1 MVPVLLSHTVI
12 PGTWCALIAAQ
23 YGITE
28 ADIENFNKNTYKWK
42 GCAGL
47 QANAVICVSTGTPPP
62 IPVNPNLQCGPESPG
77 NKTCPLNVCC
87 SAYGFCGLTSEFC
100 QAAPNGD
107 PCHSNCGTPTPS
119 TCGGSQLKRKVGYYA
134 GWGARR
140 SCQPFKPE
148 NLNLEG
154 WTGVIFAFA
163 TISQSNEIT
172 LASADEQLLRDTVD
186 LKNRWPNIEV
196 TIAVGG
202 WAFSMEDPTKTLFTQ
217 MISTRANRAK
227 FITSVQSFLSK
238 YSLDGIDI
246 DMEYPAAME
255 RQGPAEDT
263 PNLTAFFS
271 EIKTALGSKVVS
283 VAAPAGYWFLRG
295 FEINKIVKD
304 VTYINMMSYDFHG
317 PWDLAVQGEDGTAKP
332 HTSSKDIMDAIVLYT
347 RAGVDFNKVNLGL
360 AWYGRTYAV
369 GGCTGTGCLM
379 SGGGKPGP
387 CTGESSIKSQTE
399 IWNEIKDAK
408 ITPTYDSNTHT
419 YWYNKDGDFITY
431 DDTNSWNHKTEMAG
445 RYCFGG
451 TFVWSLDQGTPSDPP
466 PPEPEFQV
474 GCIHTVP
481 SQEFLG
487 HCLKMVNDIFDTN
500 QLSSRRY
507 NLNGTDKCETTATA
521 LRPFGCYQ
529 NCCLYLGLGEYKN
542 VQIRAKEVKEAA
554 LSILSTCHGA
564 GLSRHGAQRRVLPLA
579 ALVPLIISKWTLIA
593 YLGFAEVII
602 GALAT
607 VLAAIF
613 KDWNDDDD
621 RGEFVLKTVK
631 EGREKYPEFNI
642 IVAHSDHT
650 PSFEEPCYHRHV
662 EFDRPFPHGTY
673 GYEIYLARRG
683 NFTLKGDGGYMN
695 WAWSGYI
702 TEDPDNKKQLA
713 VHAPGAGYGYA
724 APVQGKYVE
733 NGQTKSI
740 ELAVSIGSPDGCATS
755 FEVNIG
761 PPKPVIRCQDI
772 D

>member
-1 MVPVLLSHTVI
+1 MIRLAVGALALLLPTAFAADCRVATVGSPHSNCWDIATAAGISTTQLSSFNPGLDCGKLQPGQRLCISSGTLPNISPKPNPDGSCATHTVA
-12 PGTWCALIAAQ
+12 PGTWCALIATQ

-28 ADIENFNKNTYKWK
+28 ADIERFNKNTYKWK
-42 GCAGL
+42 GCSSL
-47 QANAVICVSTGTPPP
+47 QANAIICVSSGTPPP

-77 NKTCPLNVCC
+77 NKTCPLN
-87 SAYGFCGLTSEFC
+87 LRR
-100 QAAPNGD
+100 
-107 PCHSNCGTPTPS
+107 
-119 TCGGSQLKRKVGYYA
+119 TCGGSQLKRKIGYYA
-134 GWGARR
+134 GWAARR
-140 SCQPFKPE
+140 SCQSFKPN
-148 NLNLEG
+148 NLDLQG
-154 WTGVIFAFA
+154 YTGVIFAFA
-163 TISQSNEIT
+163 TISQSNEIS
-172 LASADEQLLRDTVD
+172 LASADEQILRDTAN
-186 LKNRWPNIEV
+186 LKNKWPNLEV

-202 WAFSMEDPTKTLFTQ
+202 WAFSMDDPTKTLFTQ

-227 FITSVQSFLSK
+227 FITSVQNFLSK
-238 YSLDGIDI
+238 YNLDGIDI
-246 DMEYPAAME
+246 DMEYPAAIE
-255 RQGPAEDT
+255 RQGPTSDT

-332 HTSSKDIMDAIVLYT
+332 HTSSKEIMDAINLYT

-369 GGCTGTGCLM
+369 GGCRGTGCLM

-431 DDTNSWNHKTEMAG
+431 DDTNSWK
-445 RYCFGG
+445 
-451 TFVWSLDQGTPSDPP
+451 
-466 PPEPEFQV
+466 
-474 GCIHTVP
+474 
-481 SQEFLG
+481 
-487 HCLKMVNDIFDTN
+487 
-500 QLSSRRY
+500 Y
-507 NLNGTDKCETTATA
+507 NLNGTDKCETAASA
-521 LRPFGCYQ
+521 LRPFGCYKD
-529 NCCLYLGLGEYKN
+529 CCLYLGVGEYDN

-554 LSILSTCHGA
+554 LSILDICHGA
-564 GLSRHGAQRRVLPLA
+564 GLSRRGAQRRALPLA
-579 ALVPLIISKWTLIA
+579 ALVPMIIGKWNMIVYINIGA
-593 YLGFAEVII
+593 AVI

-607 VLAAIF
+607 ALSVIF
-613 KDWNDDDD
+613 KNWNDDED
-621 RGEFVLKTVK
+621 RGEFVLQTVQETQK
-631 EGREKYPEFNI
+631 KYPEFNI
-642 IVAHSDHT
+642 IMAHSDHT

-702 TEDPDNKKQLA
+702 SEDPNNKKQLA
-713 VHAPGAGYGYA
+713 VHPPGAGYGYA

-733 NGQTKSI
+733 NGQTKST
-740 ELAVSIGSPDGCATS
+740 ELIVSLG
-755 FEVNIG
+755 
-761 PPKPVIRCQDI
+761 
-772 D
+772 